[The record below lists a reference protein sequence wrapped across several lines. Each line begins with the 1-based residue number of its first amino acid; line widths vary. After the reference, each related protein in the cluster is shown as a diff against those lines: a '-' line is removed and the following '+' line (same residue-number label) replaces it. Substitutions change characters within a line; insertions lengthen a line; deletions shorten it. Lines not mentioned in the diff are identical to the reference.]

1 MWGQQWCV
9 RGCDR
14 SLCRQ
19 EQGLKTWNLWVVNG
33 GDRRREWKKLV
44 DLVESRVDA
53 EVIEGLSGLLLS
65 LRAVYVYD
73 IPLAG
78 LGRELGQ
85 LAPMCCRFRGFLSI

>member
-1 MWGQQWCV
+1 MWGRQQCV
-9 RGCDR
+9 RGRDR

-33 GDRRREWKKLV
+33 GDCRREWRKLV
-44 DLVESRVDA
+44 SLVESRVDA

-73 IPLAG
+73 IPSVDLEQ
-78 LGRELGQ
+78 ELNQ
-85 LAPMCCRFRGFLSI
+85 LVPMYCHFRGILST